1 LNRQRKKKG
10 EYLKYIKDTEDT
22 RREKR
27 SMILRSELDA

>member
-1 LNRQRKKKG
+1 
-10 EYLKYIKDTEDT
+10 LKYIKDTEDT